1 LCNFDL
7 SNDTFEVEDKSFNL
21 KKSKSRLLITPLD
34 WGLGHATRCIP
45 IIQTF
50 LKNGWEVI
58 IAGDGLSLELLK
70 KEFPNL
76 TFFTLPGYDVRYYFK
91 NMYFNILF
99 QFPKIL
105 IAALKENF
113 AVREIVRTHQI
124 DLLIS
129 DNRFGCFSKQVKSI
143 FITHQINLRVG
154 FKPIEKM
161 VNYLNHKIIR
171 KFDECWIPDDPS
183 IRLSGQLS
191 NPGKLTNTR
200 FIGLLSRMEKLN
212 MAEQWDL
219 VVVLSGP
226 EPQRTFFEA
235 LVLEQI
241 KDLELKTIIVQ
252 GKTGSK
258 IQEAIDENIKLIS
271 YATSGELNEMM
282 SAAKLI
288 LCRSGYSSLMDLA
301 SLGKKAIL
309 VPTPGQTEQEYLAEY
324 LFEQNIFYYQD
335 QQDLNLEEALPQAVL
350 FKGFQSD
357 FEQNNFHIL

>member
-1 LCNFDL
+1 
-7 SNDTFEVEDKSFNL
+7 
-21 KKSKSRLLITPLD
+21 
-34 WGLGHATRCIP
+34 
-45 IIQTF
+45 
-50 LKNGWEVI
+50 
-58 IAGDGLSLELLK
+58 
-70 KEFPNL
+70 
-76 TFFTLPGYDVRYYFK
+76 
-91 NMYFNILF
+91 
-99 QFPKIL
+99 
-105 IAALKENF
+105 
-113 AVREIVRTHQI
+113 
-124 DLLIS
+124 
-129 DNRFGCFSKQVKSI
+129 
-143 FITHQINLRVG
+143 
-154 FKPIEKM
+154 
-161 VNYLNHKIIR
+161 
-171 KFDECWIPDDPS
+171 
-183 IRLSGQLS
+183 
-191 NPGKLTNTR
+191 
-200 FIGLLSRMEKLN
+200 
-212 MAEQWDL
+212 
-219 VVVLSGP
+219 VLSGP